1 MWHRSDGVP
10 RICIGPHWPCF
21 SVTFG
26 LMFAFLAVD
35 LGMLREMSGL
45 GCPLWQIVLAV
56 FLALVGVI
64 SVLFT
69 FLSN

>member
-1 MWHRSDGVP
+1 M
-10 RICIGPHWPCF
+10 
-21 SVTFG
+21 TFG

-56 FLALVGVI
+56 FLALIGVI